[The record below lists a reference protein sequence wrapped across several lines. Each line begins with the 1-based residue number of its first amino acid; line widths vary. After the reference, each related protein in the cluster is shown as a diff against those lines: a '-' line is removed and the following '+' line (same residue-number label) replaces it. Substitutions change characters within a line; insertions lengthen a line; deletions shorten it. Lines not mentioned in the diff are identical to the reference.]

1 MCPPRPDIC
10 NQTDFSCLHNWGLF
24 LSNSTPTTLKRC
36 ALYYSHVTWI
46 LNRILC
52 VINLMG
58 KTSNLI
64 IPCLSVKFTRLG
76 VVLGL
81 IKPRHVWTLCD
92 PLLWLCYNCYNSLT
106 TNTYSYLRWRSQTI
120 IIFLAA
126 LSIFVM
132 NRKVFSAGWTVSTER
147 RLFVTQKY
155 TFLWKDHTKRKKVP
169 WSESNQTMYKSTVFP
184 KFVWKLSLE

>member
-1 MCPPRPDIC
+1 M
-10 NQTDFSCLHNWGLF
+10 DF
-24 LSNSTPTTLKRC
+24 KQ
-36 ALYYSHVTWI
+36 
-46 LNRILC
+46 
-52 VINLMG
+52 NLMRN
-58 KTSNLI
+58 KFNSNLT